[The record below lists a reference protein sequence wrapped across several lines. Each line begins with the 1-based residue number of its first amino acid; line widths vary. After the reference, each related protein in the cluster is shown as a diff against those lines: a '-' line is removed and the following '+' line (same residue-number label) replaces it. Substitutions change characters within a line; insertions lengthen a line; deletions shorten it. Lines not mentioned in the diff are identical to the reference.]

1 MNGQELTQKH
11 RVRRAE
17 HLWRM
22 IRVRAPRNSSR
33 ESLSTQWNV
42 PLSYATPPV
51 EDPVVF
57 ERNSKSR
64 FRMLSLFLLGVA
76 LNRIVSFVPR
86 SARSSGFQYPT
97 SLDNQWVL
105 LVFLQNRFSK
115 LRTDTASMR
124 AFC

>member
-1 MNGQELTQKH
+1 MNGQELRQKH

-17 HLWRM
+17 PLWRM

-86 SARSSGFQYPT
+86 FVRSSGFQYST